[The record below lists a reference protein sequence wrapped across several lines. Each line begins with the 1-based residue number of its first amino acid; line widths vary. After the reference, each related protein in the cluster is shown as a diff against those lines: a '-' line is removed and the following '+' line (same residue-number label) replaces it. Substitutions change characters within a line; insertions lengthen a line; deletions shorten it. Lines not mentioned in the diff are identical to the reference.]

1 VVRAA
6 GGGSGP
12 RTRDITLTVAVGLL
26 LAGPTVLAF
35 FSGGYFSGPRAW
47 AGLGAWLLVAIA
59 AVAAPGPMR
68 RDRATWLAIGGLAGL
83 AGWTLLSVLWAPIA
97 GNAYGA
103 GQIAILYL
111 GALIAAVILLR
122 GGSAQRWVEPALAAG
137 TLIVIGYGLSERLL
151 PGLLT
156 FARSVSAE
164 GRLEQ
169 PLTYWNTM
177 GELAALGF
185 VLSARVAGDQ
195 SRPAWLRAAAAAAA
209 PPLGVGLYIS
219 FSRGAL
225 FACVAGLIT
234 LVVVAPR
241 RVQLQAVL
249 RAIAFG
255 AAASVAAAPFKGVTS
270 LSGSLST
277 RERQGAIVLAALI
290 AITVLAGWIGHRLAS
305 RAEDRRLALPRRS
318 ALLATGIVA
327 LGLALAI
334 VVGSHESN
342 GASASLP
349 GGATRLT
356 SLQSNRYDYWA
367 VALRAF
373 GSEPLRGVGAGGW
386 SVDWLRWRSV
396 TEGARDAHSLELQTL
411 AELGL
416 VGAALLLSVLA
427 GVTLAARRA
436 LRSSFAAAGPV
447 AALVTYL
454 AHSPLDWD
462 WQMPAVTL
470 VAVTL
475 AGAVIAA
482 AQSSPAQSQSASAM
496 RGASRRKIQTA
507 NAHTAP

>member
-1 VVRAA
+1 ML
-6 GGGSGP
+6 S
-12 RTRDITLTVAVGLL
+12 VAVGLL

-47 AGLGAWLLVAIA
+47 AGLGAWLLVAVG
-59 AVAAPGPMR
+59 AVASPGPIR
-68 RDRATWLAIGGLAGL
+68 RDRLTWLVLGGLAGL
-83 AGWTLLSVLWAPIA
+83 AAWTLLSMLWAPIA

-111 GALIAAVILLR
+111 GALIAAVMLLR
-122 GGSAQRWVEPALAAG
+122 DGSAQRWVEPVLAAG
-137 TLIVIGYGLSERLL
+137 TLVVIGYGLSGRLL

-169 PLTYWNTM
+169 PLTYWNAM

-195 SRPAWLRAAAAAAA
+195 SRPAWLRVGAAAATA
-209 PPLGVGLYIS
+209 PLGLGLYVS

-225 FACVAGLIT
+225 FACAAGLIT
-234 LVVVAPR
+234 LVVVAR
-241 RVQLQAVL
+241 RRAALHALL
-249 RAIAFG
+249 RALVAG
-255 AAASVAAAPFKGVTS
+255 AAASLAAAPFTDVTS
-270 LSGSLST
+270 LSGTLSA
-277 RERQGAIVLAALI
+277 RERQGAIVLGLLI
-290 AITVLAGWIGHRLAS
+290 AVALLAGVAQHRLPE
-305 RAEDRRLALPRRS
+305 RRDDRELALPRRS
-318 ALLATGIVA
+318 TLIATGVVA

-334 VVGSHESN
+334 VVGSHESS
-342 GASASLP
+342 GASASLS

-356 SLQSNRYDYWA
+356 SLQSNRYDYWS

-373 GSEPLRGVGAGGW
+373 GSEPLHGVGAGGW
-386 SVDWLRWRSV
+386 SVEWLRWRSV
-396 TEGARDAHSLELQTL
+396 SEGAQDAHSLELQTL

-416 VGAALLLSVLA
+416 VGAVLLVNVLV
-427 GVTLAARRA
+427 GITLAARRA
-436 LRSSFAAAGPV
+436 LRTSIAAAGPI
-447 AALVTYL
+447 AALVTYV

-482 AQSSPAQSQSASAM
+482 AQSSSAPSQSASAM